1 MEQIIPPARK
11 RALKAELKKARHIP
25 EASRGILQSYLV
37 DAQTCP
43 LVVQEI
49 GRLREIAFREKG
61 GGTGKA
67 VDLDRFDLDPSLGFR
82 QLLVWNVLNNEIM
95 GGYRILTGNRC
106 KLNADGQP
114 DMPSSHLFKF
124 SDTFIKDVLPVTS
137 ELSRSYIVSDYQR
150 NSLSAKR
157 SIFVL
162 DCLFTAICALSKEE
176 KMDNFFGKVT
186 FYPDYPKE
194 AFALLTAFLDK
205 YCLDPASVIP
215 YNLYTVPELAEA
227 PDILKYD
234 NYQED
239 YKALLNWL
247 HTKGYSLPPILKSY
261 MNISPKLDY
270 FRSGVND
277 EFGNVVEMGL
287 LVKGKELIPERY
299 NKFFKR

>member
-1 MEQIIPPARK
+1 MEQIIPPVRK

-67 VDLDRFDLDPSLGFR
+67 VDLGRFDLDPSLGFR
-82 QLLVWNVLNNEIM
+82 QLLVWNILNNEIM

-137 ELSRSYIVSDYQR
+137 ELSRSYSRHISAGTGAYYQNGTCR
-150 NSLSAKR
+150 RSFLFRLGSCRLGRLRGSGSA
-157 SIFVL
+157 
-162 DCLFTAICALSKEE
+162 
-176 KMDNFFGKVT
+176 G
-186 FYPDYPKE
+186 
-194 AFALLTAFLDK
+194 
-205 YCLDPASVIP
+205 
-215 YNLYTVPELAEA
+215 
-227 PDILKYD
+227 
-234 NYQED
+234 
-239 YKALLNWL
+239 
-247 HTKGYSLPPILKSY
+247 
-261 MNISPKLDY
+261 
-270 FRSGVND
+270 
-277 EFGNVVEMGL
+277 
-287 LVKGKELIPERY
+287 
-299 NKFFKR
+299 